1 MTGDSDLFSVIDLTE
16 YEEAA
21 LRELLTLGQSSA
33 PDLAEATSIP
43 KARIYGVLD
52 SLANQGYVKVIPGRP
67 KQYQA
72 KHPEE
77 LVEQALESRRQAF
90 ETYRDR
96 IEDARAEFLAEY
108 EPIYE
113 QAADEIRP
121 TEELFYV
128 VDVGKP
134 SERETR
140 SLYERAESEIRV
152 LTKSFGYLSAVE
164 STLQDAID
172 RGVDIA
178 ALLLAPRH
186 LGPENR
192 RQQADIIDHLHDTY
206 PEVDLRFS
214 DERMPWRGTLIDP
227 SMSYDSGEATFLVE
241 QEDVPNHRRQSAV
254 TENAAFVAGFAR
266 YFDLVWD
273 HESTPVRSRNS

>member
-1 MTGDSDLFSVIDLTE
+1 MAEDDLFSVMELTE
-16 YEEAA
+16 YEETA
-21 LRELLTLGQSSA
+21 LRELLRLGQSSA

-52 SLANQGYVKVIPGRP
+52 ALADEGYIKIIPGRP

-72 KHPEE
+72 KHPDE
-77 LVEQALESRRQAF
+77 LVEQALESRRQEF
-90 ETYRDR
+90 ETYRER
-96 IEDARAEFLAEY
+96 IEDVRTEFLAEY

-113 QAADEIRP
+113 QATDDIRP

-128 VDVGKP
+128 VDVGEP
-134 SERETR
+134 SQRETR

-152 LTKSFGYLSAVE
+152 LTKSFGYLNEVE
-164 STLQDAID
+164 SALSQAVN
-172 RGVDIA
+172 RGVDVS

-186 LGPENR
+186 LSGENR
-192 RQQADIIDHLHDTY
+192 RRQAEIIDHLHESY
-206 PEVDLRFS
+206 PEISLRFS

-227 SMSYDSGEATFLVE
+227 SMEYDSGEATFLVE
-241 QEDVPNHRRQSAV
+241 QEEVPNHRRQAAV

-266 YFDLVWD
+266 YFDLVWS
-273 HESTPVRSRNS
+273 HESSPVRE